1 MATVTESSSEVE
13 SQPRLISILDI
24 EPKFNIFNILEWSQL
39 IELVIK
45 VRYLVDHSTEEP
57 VTETS
62 AAYKIWDAK
71 EVNIKHW
78 LLQSMI

>member
-1 MATVTESSSEVE
+1 MATVTKSSSEVE
-13 SQPRLISILDI
+13 SQPRLISFLDI
-24 EPKFNIFNILEWSQL
+24 EPKFNGFNILEWSKL

-45 VRYLVDHSTEEP
+45 VRYLGDHLAEEP
-57 VTETS
+57 VTKGS